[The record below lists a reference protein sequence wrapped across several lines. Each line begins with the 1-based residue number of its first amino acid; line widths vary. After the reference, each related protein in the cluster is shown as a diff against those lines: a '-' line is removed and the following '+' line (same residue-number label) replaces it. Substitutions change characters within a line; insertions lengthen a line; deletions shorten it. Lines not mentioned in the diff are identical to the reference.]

1 MSIKSAGLRSALPS
15 GRGRVIGHGPRRA
28 ALDVGDGTRD
38 RRAIARTRRRH
49 AVGEQRAAN
58 RGRRPRDEQPDAVA
72 VRLDGDATEHVGGR
86 RIQERHRGEI
96 DHKTLAL
103 VGDAVEH
110 VSDCRGGTEEERA
123 GDAIDQHVAID
134 GERGIVGHALA
145 IAVIG
150 TIGGHQRGALLDA
163 RHLRHAVDEQHRA
176 EREADQDAFG
186 QVAEDGEQEGREQHD
201 GIAPG

>member
-1 MSIKSAGLRSALPS
+1 MGQ
-15 GRGRVIGHGPRRA
+15 
-28 ALDVGDGTRD
+28 
-38 RRAIARTRRRH
+38 
-49 AVGEQRAAN
+49 QRAADG
-58 RGRRPRDEQPDAVA
+58 GRRPGDEQPDAVA
-72 VRLDGDATEHVGGR
+72 VRLGGDAAEHVGGR
-86 RIQERHRGEI
+86 GIQERHRGEI

-123 GDAIDQHVAID
+123 GDAVDQHVAID
-134 GERGIVGHALA
+134 GERGIVRHALA

-176 EREADQDAFG
+176 EREPDQDAFG
-186 QVAEDGEQEGREQHD
+186 QVAEDGEQEGASSTTASPQDERKSVANSCFSAMVQATTTSTAASAAS
-201 GIAPG
+201 GM